1 MKIFIVCRQLQ
12 KLCTHLLLNVLID
25 LDEYTH
31 FLIPPNSRH
40 QKRKLG
46 MRLTGLCVARRM
58 CAHTCSHNIMY
69 VTVFAAILQL
79 KTQTIVTDNYNDK
92 ESDDVTREMFVKLY
106 V

>member
-1 MKIFIVCRQLQ
+1 
-12 KLCTHLLLNVLID
+12 
-25 LDEYTH
+25 
-31 FLIPPNSRH
+31 
-40 QKRKLG
+40 
-46 MRLTGLCVARRM
+46 
-58 CAHTCSHNIMY
+58 MY